1 MEKKMDVRHP
11 MHPDHAMVLDTEE
24 LRSNFQ
30 IDNVFVSGHITLTYS
45 HIDRIIVGGICP
57 VDSPLFFDEQ
67 LGRKVGTR
75 YLLERRELG
84 LINLGGTGRVVADG
98 ETYVLEKQ
106 QALYLGAGTKDVS
119 FLSDSVDDPAAYYLA
134 SAPAHQTFPSRKIL
148 LEDAIT
154 ESLGEPS
161 LCNCR
166 TIYKYFHPEV
176 LPTCQLCLGLTR
188 VASGSNW
195 NTMPTHTHDRRMEV
209 YFYFE
214 MDEDAVVFHIMG
226 EPTETRHIIMRN
238 HQAVISPSWSIHSGV
253 GTKPYAFIW
262 AMVGENQIFDD
273 MDFVD
278 MRDLR

>member
-1 MEKKMDVRHP
+1 MEVRHP
-11 MHPDHAMVLDTEE
+11 MHPDHAMALDTEE
-24 LRSNFQ
+24 LREHFL
-30 IDNVFVSGHITLTYS
+30 IENVFVAGRISLTYS

-57 VDSPLFFDEQ
+57 LESPLAFDEK
-67 LGRKVGTR
+67 LGAKVGVS

-84 LINLGGTGRVVADG
+84 LINLGASGKVVADG
-98 ETYVLEKQ
+98 ETYLLENQ

-119 FLSDSVDDPAAYYLA
+119 FYSDSTADPAKFYLA
-134 SAPAHQTFPSRKIL
+134 CTPAHKSFPSRKIL
-148 LEDAIT
+148 LDDAVT
-154 ESLGEPS
+154 ESLGDPA

-166 TIYKYFHPEV
+166 TIYKYFHPDV
-176 LPTCQLCLGLTR
+176 LHTCQLSLGLTR

-209 YFYFE
+209 YFYLE
-214 MDEDAVVFHIMG
+214 MDEDAVVFHFMG
-226 EPTETRHIIMRN
+226 EPSETRHIVTRN

-262 AMVGENQIFDD
+262 AMAGENQVFGD